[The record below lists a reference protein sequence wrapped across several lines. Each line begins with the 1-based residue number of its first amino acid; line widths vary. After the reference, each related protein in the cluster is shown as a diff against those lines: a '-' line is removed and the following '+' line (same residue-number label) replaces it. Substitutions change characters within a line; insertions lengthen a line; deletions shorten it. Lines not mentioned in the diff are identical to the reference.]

1 MRNLFRTCYNCNKS
15 VHVKQKQCKHCG
27 VSLKSKSLKN
37 TALSK
42 TVTKGRPLGT
52 TASAGYSVSNGRPT
66 GTTTEAGYDVSKSG
80 GRPTGTTAEAGYD
93 VSKSGGRPTG
103 TTAEAGYDVS
113 KAGGRPTGTTTEAGY
128 DVSKSGGRPTGTTAK
143 AGYDVSKS
151 GGRPTGTSAE
161 AGYDIGVAGGRCL
174 GAVDQ
179 QSRRSYTTAQCQQ
192 TCTREGKEMCTN
204 QEVEEQ
210 WCTDSNVL
218 NVSEE
223 KLKRIKNLI
232 VKQKKFDSLPLGKA
246 VCWKCGK
253 ILYSTVD
260 NSRTCLIPPPKDVTI
275 EKAPGDAYLKALP
288 YEHKLTFI
296 HTNGK
301 WYSCPVCKKGKAIPT
316 DQHGGDVHLPPTSN
330 RSKVSEKIGIWS
342 CQEPLLI

>member
-27 VSLKSKSLKN
+27 VALKSKSLKN

-66 GTTTEAGYDVSKSG
+66 GITTEAGYDVSKSG

-103 TTAEAGYDVS
+103 TTN
-113 KAGGRPTGTTTEAGY
+113 EAGY
-128 DVSKSGGRPTGTTAK
+128 DVSKSGGRPTGTTN
-143 AGYDVSKS
+143 
-151 GGRPTGTSAE
+151 E
-161 AGYDIGVAGGRCL
+161 AGYDIGVAGGRRL

-179 QSRRSYTTAQCQQ
+179 QSRRSKTTAQCQQ
-192 TCTREGKEMCTN
+192 TCTREDKEMCIN

-210 WCTDSNVL
+210 WCTDSNVF
-218 NVSEE
+218 NVSED

-232 VKQKKFDSLPLGKA
+232 VKQKKFDSLPLAKA
-246 VCWKCGK
+246 VCWKYGK

-260 NSRTCLIPPPKDVTI
+260 NSRTCLIPPPKDVNI
-275 EKAPGDAYLKALP
+275 ERHLEL
-288 YEHKLTFI
+288 
-296 HTNGK
+296 HT
-301 WYSCPVCKKGKAIPT
+301 
-316 DQHGGDVHLPPTSN
+316 
-330 RSKVSEKIGIWS
+330 
-342 CQEPLLI
+342 